1 LGFGFQVTAEWL
13 RSDSLPDLIGREAEM
28 DRFFAAFTDSVRKNQ
43 HFVMEG
49 GAGSGKTVFV
59 RHLLLRTLEL

>member
-1 LGFGFQVTAEWL
+1 
-13 RSDSLPDLIGREAEM
+13 M

-49 GAGSGKTVFV
+49 GAGSGKAVFV